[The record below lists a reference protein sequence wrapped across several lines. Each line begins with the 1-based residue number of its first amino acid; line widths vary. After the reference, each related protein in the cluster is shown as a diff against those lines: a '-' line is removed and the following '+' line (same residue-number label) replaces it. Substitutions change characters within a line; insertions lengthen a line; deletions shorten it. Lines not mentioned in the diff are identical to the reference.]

1 MMLPLH
7 VRMARAALGWTL
19 QELANKANVN
29 LNTVSRYETGREI
42 RSGTMESIESAF
54 AAAGVALIYEDAQG
68 GIGVRLTR
76 ELTQR
81 LREPAKGMEKRK
93 SGKRNQKAK

>member
-42 RSGTMESIESAF
+42 RSGTMESIEAAF
-54 AAAGVALIYEDAQG
+54 AAAGVVLIYEDAHG

-76 ELTQR
+76 ELMQR
-81 LREPAKGMEKRK
+81 LRGSSKRGEKPK
-93 SGKRNQKAK
+93 SGKRS